1 MNDKQIQALARKNA
15 ARSIDQSRKELKR
28 RRQYDA
34 TLEVTRPSENEDEEA
49 AELFREM
56 KKREF

>member
-15 ARSIDQSRKELKR
+15 SRSIDQSKKELKR

-49 AELFREM
+49 ADLFREM